1 MNIDISQ
8 LALSYVCLLFSLCF
22 HEAAHAVV
30 ANRCGDPSAR
40 LMGRASLNPLVHIDL
55 VGTVILPLF
64 MMFTR
69 VPWLFG
75 WAKPVPYNP
84 RNLRNMRRDPVWIAL
99 AGPGSNL
106 VLVALSAVLLRI
118 VLIISNAVPD
128 IAVFGPVKT
137 VLLSLIM
144 VNLVLLLFNM
154 IPIPPLDGHHVL
166 EYFLP
171 PQGQRILEQVGRFGI
186 LIAVF
191 VAQPWLRFWLPRL
204 YDLVTRFVM
213 WGQG

>member
-1 MNIDISQ
+1 
-8 LALSYVCLLFSLCF
+8 
-22 HEAAHAVV
+22 
-30 ANRCGDPSAR
+30 
-40 LMGRASLNPLVHIDL
+40 
-55 VGTVILPLF
+55 
-64 MMFTR
+64 
-69 VPWLFG
+69 
-75 WAKPVPYNP
+75 
-84 RNLRNMRRDPVWIAL
+84 MRRDPVWIAL

-106 VLVALSAVLLRI
+106 VLVALSAILLRI
-118 VLIISNAVPD
+118 VLIISSAAPD
-128 IAVFGPVKT
+128 VAVFGPVKT

-204 YDLVTRFVM
+204 YDLVTRFVT
-213 WGQG
+213 WGQS